1 MSLNK
6 HVCYVMLCYVRVMKI
21 VNEILIGCSE
31 SVGKMF
37 LTCIVQIVY
46 LLLPVAAS
54 KVIFT
59 VNFKR

>member
-1 MSLNK
+1 M
-6 HVCYVMLCYVRVMKI
+6 YVMLCYVRVMKI

-37 LTCIVQIVY
+37 LTCNVQIVY

-54 KVIFT
+54 KVILT

>member
-1 MSLNK
+1 M
-6 HVCYVMLCYVRVMKI
+6 YVMLCYVRVMKI

-37 LTCIVQIVY
+37 LTSIVQIVY

-54 KVIFT
+54 KVILT